1 MPVLISEILG
11 KPVFAVTLTVLAYRA
26 GWVLYRR
33 SGHRDL
39 LHPILMG
46 ALLIALILFLGHGDY
61 AQYFHA
67 SGVLHFM
74 LGPATVALAIP
85 LWQQFPLIRKQ
96 AAAILVTV
104 LAGATFAVASA
115 LTIAWLGGVDREVL
129 LSIAPKSVTTPIAL
143 GISDKIGGI
152 PTLSA
157 GLVVT
162 TGIIGAVFAPGI
174 FRLARIRD
182 RRAQGFALGLAS
194 HGVGTA
200 KAFEQ
205 GNVCGAFSGLALGL
219 TGMLTAL
226 ALPLLVFLA
235 N

>member
-1 MPVLISEILG
+1 MISEILG
-11 KPVFAVTLTVLAYRA
+11 RPVFAITLTVLAYRA
-26 GWVLYRR
+26 GWMLYRR

-39 LHPILMG
+39 LHPILIG
-46 ALLIALILFLGHGDY
+46 ALLIALTLFLAGGEY
-61 AQYFHA
+61 ARYFQA
-67 SGVLHFM
+67 SGLLHFM

-96 AAAILVTV
+96 APAILAT
-104 LAGATFAVASA
+104 LCAGASFAVVSA
-115 LTIAWLGGVDREVL
+115 LTIAWIGGVDREIL
-129 LSIAPKSVTTPIAL
+129 LSLAPKSVTTPIAL

-162 TGIIGAVFAPGI
+162 TGIIGAVCAPGL
-174 FRLARIRD
+174 FRLARIKD
-182 RRAQGFALGLAS
+182 RRAQGFALGLSS

-205 GNVCGAFSGLALGL
+205 GNVCGAFSSLALGL
-219 TGMLTAL
+219 TGALTAL
-226 ALPLLVFLA
+226 ALPLLILLA